1 MQFMICKDFILLL
14 ILSLLFRA
22 TLFRL
27 TSILSCCSFLLE
39 INLDKILEENMTQDS
54 FDHFTVPF
62 CFCVCVCVCVCVCSV
77 QNNDDGLLSQVFGF
91 LFSPQPGMFICI
103 FFPSPLSARFLPDF
117 NVTPPVSFQCRSL
130 FWRKTLASQFQQVI
144 KSRLSSLSLRFYVG
158 TIVLTGERIGQN
170 LI

>member
-1 MQFMICKDFILLL
+1 MICKDFILLL

-27 TSILSCCSFLLE
+27 TSILSGCSFLLE

-54 FDHFTVPF
+54 FDHFTVLF
-62 CFCVCVCVCVCVCSV
+62 CVCVCVCVCSV

>member
-1 MQFMICKDFILLL
+1 MICKDCILLL

-27 TSILSCCSFLLE
+27 TSILSCCSFLFE

-54 FDHFTVPF
+54 FDHFTEPF
-62 CFCVCVCVCVCVCSV
+62 CFLCVRSV
-77 QNNDDGLLSQVFGF
+77 QNNDDGLLSQVFDS

-158 TIVLTGERIGQN
+158 TIVLTGEWIGQN